1 MEKEEIIKI
10 DRKELIGDLDF
21 EVGLVI

>member
-10 DRKELIGDLDF
+10 DREELIGDLDF